1 MLKDLSV
8 LEHIYVSIFLRSKR
22 TVKESFMLDLKDRIS
37 GFEFL
42 LFVTKKK
49 AASCEEAAFA
59 RKYNSN

>member
-1 MLKDLSV
+1 M
-8 LEHIYVSIFLRSKR
+8 KR
-22 TVKESFMLDLKDRIS
+22 TVKESFMLELKDRIS

-42 LFVTKKK
+42 LFVTKK

>member
-42 LFVTKKK
+42 LFVTKK
-49 AASCEEAAFA
+49 SSFL
-59 RKYNSN
+59 